1 MLPCIYICIFVDFYK
16 FMCISHNNNHDNN
29 NNNNNNKKL
38 GSKMSKIAK
47 ILTIIVAFD
56 ARFATW

>member
-1 MLPCIYICIFVDFYK
+1 
-16 FMCISHNNNHDNN
+16 MCISHNNNHDNKNNN

-38 GSKMSKIAK
+38 GSKMLQIAK
-47 ILTIIVAFD
+47 ILTIIVATD

>member
-1 MLPCIYICIFVDFYK
+1 
-16 FMCISHNNNHDNN
+16 MCISHNNNNDNNN

-38 GSKMSKIAK
+38 GSTMSQIAK
-47 ILTIIVAFD
+47 ILTIIVAID

>member
-1 MLPCIYICIFVDFYK
+1 
-16 FMCISHNNNHDNN
+16 MCISHNNNNDN

-38 GSKMSKIAK
+38 GSTMSQIAK
-47 ILTIIVAFD
+47 ILTIIVAID